1 MPINAGYEYFA
12 AEKKYAAAK
21 TTDEKIAALEE
32 MIKAAPK
39 HKSSE
44 NFVANLKQRLNKTIE
59 KKEKSKKTG
68 KSTKKSIRKEGFQ
81 CVIVGFTNSGKSAIL
96 SKLTNAKPLVSPYAF
111 STYTPELGTMDFTGV
126 RAQIIDMPAIGADA
140 FDIGLVNTADCL
152 IEVITDIQELNNLN
166 PILQKATGK
175 RIIVYNKVDLKT
187 SEERRKLEATLKSKK
202 IDAIITSAETGEGI
216 EEIKESIFS
225 KMNVMRIYMK
235 EPGKEPSKIPLVI
248 DTGSTIKDAAEA
260 IAKGFSKRIKESK
273 VTGPSGK
280 FPNQKVGISH
290 VLKDRDVIE
299 FHTS

>member
-68 KSTKKSIRKEGFQ
+68 KTTKKSIRKEGFQ
-81 CVIVGFTNSGKSAIL
+81 CVIIGLTNSGKSSLL
-96 SKLTNAKPLVSPYAF
+96 SKLTNAKPFISPHAF
-111 STYTPELGTMDFTGV
+111 STYQPELGTMDYTGV
-126 RAQIIDMPAIGADA
+126 KAQVIDMPSVGADA
-140 FDIGLVNTADCL
+140 FDIGLVHTADC
-152 IEVITDIQELNNLN
+152 VIITIVDLADLEKLA
-166 PILQKATGK
+166 PILQKASSK
-175 RIIVYNKVDLKT
+175 RIIVFNKIDEKT
-187 SEERRKLEATLKSKK
+187 DEERRKLEATARSKK
-202 IDAIITSAETGEGI
+202 LDAIMISALTGEGI
-216 EEIKESIFS
+216 EQLKERIFS
-225 KMNVMRIYMK
+225 KMDVIRVYMK
-235 EPGKEPSKIPLVI
+235 EPGKQPSKIPLVL
-248 DTGSTIKDAAEA
+248 DVGSSIQEAAES
-260 IAKGFSKRIKESK
+260 ILKGFSKRIKESR

-280 FPNQKVGISH
+280 FPNQKVGITH
-290 VLKDRDVIE
+290 ILKDRDVIE

>member
-81 CVIVGFTNSGKSAIL
+81 CVLTGFTNSGKSALL
-96 SKLTNAKPLVSPYAF
+96 SKLTNAKPLISPYAF
-111 STYTPELGTMDFTGV
+111 STYAPELGTMDFTGV
-126 RAQIIDMPAIGADA
+126 KSQVIDMPAIGAEA
-140 FDIGLVNTADCL
+140 FDIGLVNTADCVL
-152 IEVITDIQELNNLN
+152 VVITDLQELNNLN
-166 PILQKATGK
+166 PILQKAIGK
-175 RIIVYNKVDLKT
+175 RIIVYNKIDLK
-187 SEERRKLEATLKSKK
+187 SDEERRKLEATIKSKK
-202 IDAIITSAETGEGI
+202 IDAVIVSAQTGEGI
-216 EEIKESIFS
+216 EELKEKIFS
-225 KMNVMRIYMK
+225 KMGVMRIYMK
-235 EPGKEPSKIPLVI
+235 EPGKEPSKIPLVLDI
-248 DTGSTIKDAAEA
+248 GSTIQDAAES
-260 IAKGFSKRIKESK
+260 ILKGFSKRIKESK

-299 FHTS
+299 FHTN